1 MNMAMN
7 LNCCWLSRLNSAAN
21 AHPWRAFAVVALL
34 LAVWQLPG
42 VFFGLDLCDAGF
54 YLTFYDNIFTRP
66 ATVSYNFMYYLSG
79 LLGGLLQMLFP
90 AMGEVGMRLAG
101 LAVNILTMAVTYGAL
116 HRLVTPAKALLGCAL
131 VVVAYVPSVLTLNY
145 DLVSLLLYVTAIAA
159 VMRGLRDNSLALLVA
174 AGLAV
179 GVNCFSRTPNV
190 VGLALAAAPLL
201 KVAYCNERPAR
212 ALGLM
217 AGFVASAAMGMA
229 AVIGVMAALGHLQLW
244 LGNLHDLRAIAS
256 DASASHS
263 VGGMVMAQLK
273 FYAQALWATVKI
285 GAVVAVSIVSHRKIT
300 RRWLDVAVQACC
312 LVVAA
317 WLMWRMLPLLPVW
330 GLCFVGCL
338 WMAFAPRATA
348 ELKVAAWLGLFLLLA
363 FPLGSDTGAV
373 NNGTLIAWIAAP
385 VAVASCCRRRLLPFV
400 AVFVIGCGLQLAKG
414 NIYFDGGP
422 LWQKTA
428 VVDSPRTAM
437 LRTTPL
443 RASVVNSV
451 LAGIAPHIQPSD
463 TLLAFG
469 SIPLMNY
476 LTGTCPAMGCS
487 WPEQLSHT
495 MLARRIDSLSVAG
508 CRPLVLQ
515 QKFTTIGQQWGSA
528 AESHLTAYET
538 HNVYL
543 DDRKLAV
550 MRNFIARQGYRVA
563 YSDRYFVLFVP
574 PSRR

>member
-1 MNMAMN
+1 MNMAMG
-7 LNCCWLSRLNSAAN
+7 LNFSLSCVNSAVN
-21 AHPWRAFAVVALL
+21 ARPWRSFAVVALL
-34 LAVWQLPG
+34 LALWQLPA
-42 VFFGLDLCDAGF
+42 VFFGLDMCDAGF

-79 LLGGLLQMLFP
+79 LVGGLLQMLFP
-90 AMGEVGMRLAG
+90 TMGVVGMRLAG
-101 LAVNILTMAVTYGAL
+101 LAVNILTMAVAYGAL
-116 HRLVTPAKALLGCAL
+116 YRLVTPAKALLGCVL

-159 VMRGLRDNSLALLVA
+159 AMRGLRANSIAWLVA

-179 GVNCFSRTPNV
+179 GANCFSRTPNV

-201 KVAYCNERPAR
+201 KVVYCNERPAR
-212 ALGLM
+212 ALGLS
-217 AGFVASAAMGMA
+217 AGFLAGAAVGIAS
-229 AVIGVMAALGHLQLW
+229 VIGVMAALGHLQMW
-244 LGNLHDLRAIAS
+244 LGNLHDLRAIAA
-256 DASASHS
+256 DTSASHS
-263 VGGMVMAQLK
+263 VGGMVMAQVK

-285 GAVVAVSIVSHRKIT
+285 SAVVAVSVVSHRKVAC
-300 RRWLDVAVQACC
+300 RWLDVAVQLCC
-312 LVVAA
+312 LVAAA

-338 WMAFAPRATA
+338 WVAFAPRFAA
-348 ELKVAAWLGLFLLLA
+348 ELKSAAWLGLFLLLA

-385 VAVASCCRRRLLPFV
+385 VAAVACCRRRLLPFV
-400 AVFVIGCGLQLAKG
+400 VVFVVGCGLQLAKG

-422 LWQKTA
+422 LTQKTA
-428 VVDSPRTAM
+428 VIGNSRVSM
-437 LRTTPL
+437 LHTTPL
-443 RASVVNSV
+443 RASVVGKA
-451 LAGIAPHIQPSD
+451 LDGITPHVQPSD

-476 LTGTCPAMGCS
+476 LTRTCPAMGCS

-495 MLARRIDSLSVAG
+495 MLARRLDSLSATG
-508 CRPLVLQ
+508 SRPLVLQ
-515 QKFTTIGQQWGSA
+515 QKFTTIGQQWGSP

-550 MRNFIARQGYRVA
+550 MHNFITRHGYRVA

-574 PSRR
+574 TCRR

>member
-7 LNCCWLSRLNSAAN
+7 LNCCWLSRLNSAVN
-21 AHPWRAFAVVALL
+21 AHPWRGFAVVALL
-34 LAVWQLPG
+34 LAVGQLPA

-79 LLGGLLQMLFP
+79 LVGGLLQMLFP
-90 AMGEVGMRLAG
+90 AMGVVGMRFAG
-101 LAVNILTMAVTYGAL
+101 LAVNILTMAVAYGAL
-116 HRLVTPAKALLGCAL
+116 YRLVMPAKALLGCAL

-159 VMRGLRDNSLALLVA
+159 VMRGLRTNSIAWLVA

-179 GVNCFSRTPNV
+179 GANCFSRTPNV

-201 KVAYCNERPAR
+201 KVPYCNERPAR
-212 ALGLM
+212 ALGLT
-217 AGFVASAAMGMA
+217 AGFVAGAAIGMA
-229 AVIGVMAALGHLQLW
+229 AVIGGMAALGHLQMW
-244 LGNLHDLRAIAS
+244 LDNLHDLRAIAS

-273 FYAQALWATVKI
+273 FYAKALWATVKI
-285 GAVVAVSIVSHRKIT
+285 GAVVAVSIVSHRKT
-300 RRWLDVAVQACC
+300 ARRWLDVAVQVCC
-312 LVVAA
+312 LVAAA

-330 GLCFVGCL
+330 GLCLVGCL
-338 WMAFAPRATA
+338 WVAFAPRVAA

-385 VAVASCCRRRLLPFV
+385 VAVAACCRRRMLPFV

-414 NIYFDGGP
+414 DIYFDGGP

-428 VVDSPRTAM
+428 VVDSSRATM
-437 LRTTPL
+437 LHTTPL
-443 RASVVNSV
+443 RASVVNRA

-469 SIPLMNY
+469 SISLMNY

-495 MLARRIDSLSVAG
+495 MLARRLDSLSVAG

-563 YSDRYFVLFVP
+563 YSDCYFVLFVP
-574 PSRR
+574 PGRR